1 MPFTDR
7 SDIYAAVHE
16 KGINTV
22 VRHLM
27 RQRPSL
33 FNYATPFF
41 HQYPKLFCNPIEAA
55 PTVLQA
61 GNPLFT
67 EVEPLPIYGAP
78 IPIGVNFCLQL
89 TDAEIDFHPGNVV
102 RLPAELGKLA
112 PQHLAMRLKACVGL
126 DCPPAEWI
134 ERMLPTIE
142 RLLVEQQRLAI
153 GEVKEQPGS
162 PRLSASA
169 FSQRAAGE
177 LASELA
183 GAEARDLLNSRAV
196 VVRDDLGKLDV
207 PARGIVVLPTR
218 ELMCFCVEL
227 FAVAHFEWGS
237 VPGSAQPWLKTRLDG
252 LEIVD
257 LAPMPME
264 NAIECYLST
273 VLRLGILPQV
283 IVPMEKLIFDVTS
296 VLEEQGLS
304 ISQSITLQPSE
315 VPADVPNNPA
325 VEQDEL
331 RAFVRLKITGGS

>member
-1 MPFTDR
+1 MPFTDH

-89 TDAEIDFHPGNVV
+89 TDAEIDFHPGNIV

-112 PQHLAMRLKACVGL
+112 SQHLAIRLKACVGL
-126 DCPPAEWI
+126 DCPPTEWI
-134 ERMLPTIE
+134 ERMLPAIE
-142 RLLVEQQRLAI
+142 RLLVEQQKLAI
-153 GEVKEQPGS
+153 GEVKEQTGS
-162 PRLSASA
+162 PRLSTGAVSD
-169 FSQRAAGE
+169 RGAA
-177 LASELA
+177 ELA
-183 GAEARDLLNSRAV
+183 GPEARELFNSRSIV
-196 VVRDDLGKLDV
+196 IRDDLGKLSV

-218 ELMCFCVEL
+218 ELTCFCLEL

-237 VPGSAQPWLKTRLDG
+237 VPGSTQPWLKTRLDG

-257 LAPMPME
+257 LAPTPME

-304 ISQSITLQPSE
+304 VSQSITLQPAE
-315 VPADVPNNPA
+315 VPADVPDNPA
-325 VEQDEL
+325 IEQDEL